1 MATSKAYVLQEPSIV
16 WTDAGGDYALD
27 LGGLAADAWRAG
39 TVGDLGSG
47 ARADRYE
54 LKVVIDGFDTAPV
67 VGEVIVV
74 YLAFSDGTNIDGDLS
89 GTDGLSSAV
98 VEPNIRLALPVVVQT
113 VTAADE
119 IIASRVLDNI
129 VARYVIP
136 VVHNDTA
143 DALLSTSDAHKV
155 ILTPM
160 PIQGQAT

>member
-1 MATSKAYVLQEPSIV
+1 MATSKAYVLQEASIV

-54 LKVVIDGFDTAPV
+54 VKVVIDGFDTAPV
-67 VGEVIVV
+67 VGETIEV

-89 GTDGLSSAV
+89 GTDGASSSV
-98 VEPNIRLALPVVVQT
+98 VAPNIQLVAIATVQT
-113 VTAADE
+113 VTAGDE
-119 IIASRVLDNI
+119 VMTSVVLDN
-129 VARYVIP
+129 VVSRYVIP
-136 VVHNDTA
+136 VVHNNTA
-143 DALLSTSDAHKV
+143 RALLSTSDAHKI